1 MGLDSYLYVTTRAK
15 HQRILASWAL
25 DVVVTGKRDELR
37 GIAAKKLGVKQDA
50 VTLALACTVLDRADF
65 DLLAGLDAA
74 YADVCARRCKLRC
87 KLRYTKMAQWRK
99 NWQLH
104 EAIVRRHPGMSDNC
118 SEFVLTPEDVD
129 FVLEKFSEDEA
140 VTAPFRKVRAR
151 MRRSKETVVIFYSW
165 Y

>member
-15 HQRILASWAL
+15 HQQILAAWAI
-25 DVVVTGKRDELR
+25 DVVVTAKLDELR

-50 VTLALACTVLDRADF
+50 VTLANACTVLDRADF
-65 DLLAGLDAA
+65 DLLAGLEAA
-74 YADVCARRCKLRC
+74 YADVCARRCRC
-87 KLRYTKMAQWRK
+87 RMRYTKIAQWRK

-104 EAIVRRHPGMSDNC
+104 EAIVRRHLAMHDNC
-118 SEFVLTPEDVD
+118 TEFVLTPEDVD

-140 VTAPFRKVRAR
+140 VTTPFRKARAR
-151 MRRSKETVVIFYSW
+151 MRRSKDAVIIFYSW